1 MFNNIIVD
9 IFIYYTFHHFPN
21 TAKNISKAFDRV
33 WHKALLKKLQ
43 SYGIAGDLLLWLD
56 DYVSDRKQKVV
67 VNNECSNPNTVK
79 AGVPQ
84 VSVLNVYGFLQF
96 RPVPH

>member
-1 MFNNIIVD
+1 MQKLIPNVYGLKSTNHTFAHSFN
-9 IFIYYTFHHFPN
+9 
-21 TAKNISKAFDRV
+21 
-33 WHKALLKKLQ
+33 L
-43 SYGIAGDLLLWLD
+43 LD

-84 VSVLNVYGFLQF
+84 GLVLGPLLFLLYGKFQVTGKRWNVQ
-96 RPVPH
+96 VKIQTDMNIIMNVQ